1 VLDAL
6 LARHLILQA
15 GRIAI
20 ALFLFLILAALG
32 AALLRRFRVALDE
45 PAERLLLQIATGFA
59 AYQCIVRWLAELQVV
74 QRAGIFAIVLLLGLA
89 GTREWRTLRDDMRA
103 LRWPRGWPAFAILL
117 LVIAPLVMAL
127 APAVSRDALIYHLRF
142 PEMTLRAGA
151 WAYDLATGSSFYPA
165 AIGTLY
171 LPALAADAQGVAAQ
185 LVHYGFFLLSIAAV
199 AAISRRLGAPTGS
212 HAAIL
217 FAAVPAAGIV
227 AGWAWAD
234 APLLFALA
242 TSALALLAGAP
253 ALAIVL
259 LALAASV
266 KYTALLAGAPLF
278 VAAIIALVRTRD
290 ARRLFAGVVLGIL
303 VLSPWYATNAWR
315 TGNPLYPL
323 GATTQ
328 PTTEMVATWSS
339 DSDAHASWARVWTGY
354 FFRPQTLDEDIG
366 GPLFLAVGIAGLA
379 LAFTRGGKLR
389 IAALIAAAMWLPFLP
404 LTAAMRLLLPAVMAT
419 LVVAGAALEQLE
431 QKRLVAAIFIAFAI
445 RGGIVTASHNANFFN
460 PLPAAAGIESEAAY
474 IRRNFA
480 PAPLFERADA
490 ELPPNARVLAI
501 NEVRLF
507 RFPRSVTAS
516 RVLDA
521 PLLRRY
527 TAGAN
532 DLATVVQR
540 LHADHIT
547 HLLAA
552 TRPVE
557 RGVGIPLTP
566 QEEKLTRS
574 LIHNSRMIDR
584 EGDIA
589 LFELP

>member
-1 VLDAL
+1 V
-6 LARHLILQA
+6 
-15 GRIAI
+15 
-20 ALFLFLILAALG
+20 
-32 AALLRRFRVALDE
+32 RRS
-45 PAERLLLQIATGFA
+45 
-59 AYQCIVRWLAELQVV
+59 
-74 QRAGIFAIVLLLGLA
+74 GIFVIVLLLALA
-89 GTREWRTLRDDMRA
+89 GAREWRALRDDVRA

-151 WAYDLATGSSFYPA
+151 WAYDLATGTSFYPA

-171 LPALAADAQGVAAQ
+171 LPALAADAQGVASQ
-185 LVHYGFFLLSIAAV
+185 LVHYGFFLFSIAAV
-199 AAISRRLGAPTGS
+199 AAISRRLGADAGEQTGTC
-212 HAAIL
+212 AAIL

-259 LALAASV
+259 LALAASI

-278 VAAIIALVRTRD
+278 LASVVALARTRD
-290 ARRLFAGVVLGIL
+290 ARRLFAGIVLGIL

-339 DSDAHASWARVWTGY
+339 DADASWARVWTGY

-431 QKRLVAAIFIAFAI
+431 QKRLAAAIVIAFAI

-527 TAGAN
+527 TGGAN

-552 TRPVE
+552 THPVE
-557 RGVGIPLTP
+557 RGTGIPLTP

-574 LIHNSRMIDR
+574 LIHDSRMIDR